1 MATGPR
7 KIEVCYEGMGT
18 CMEATIKLGG
28 TAVAVI
34 YAPTTQ
40 GNKIVDELVLLAK
53 NHLVKKERDRCQQKV
68 K

>member
-1 MATGPR
+1 
-7 KIEVCYEGMGT
+7 
-18 CMEATIKLGG
+18 MEATIKLGG
-28 TAVAVI
+28 TTVAVI

-53 NHLVKKERDRCQQKV
+53 NHLIKKERERCQQKV